1 MIYTI
6 GYEGS
11 DLDDFLRTLDDA
23 GVTILVDVRDRAQSR
38 KKGFS
43 KTALSL
49 ALETRGI
56 GYVHLSELGDPKEG
70 RQAARSGDIARFRR
84 IYSNVLSTPEAQ
96 AELSIV
102 KELSVDNTI
111 CLMCF
116 ERSPKECHRKMITD
130 EINRDTGIG
139 IRHIGV
145 QKYEQAA

>member
-11 DLDDFLRTLDDA
+11 ELDNFLRTLD
-23 GVTILVDVRDRAQSR
+23 GVGVSVLIDVRDRAQSR

-43 KTALSL
+43 KSALSQ
-49 ALETRGI
+49 ALEEVGI
-56 GYVHLSELGDPKEG
+56 KYLHFPKLGDPKEG
-70 RQAARSGDIARFRR
+70 RQAARSGDIALFRK
-84 IYSNVLSTPEAQ
+84 IYSNVLSTREAQ
-96 AELSIV
+96 VEINKI
-102 KELSVDNTI
+102 KEIAKEKKV

-116 ERSPKECHRKMITD
+116 ERNPKECHRKMITD
-130 EINRDTGIG
+130 EIDSSTSIG